1 MRRPRDGNVVP
12 GSGSQTELIQSA
24 TGMACV
30 QLWAR
35 VVLQILTDIDTGLR
49 VLRAEPATR
58 PDAAAARQQAVK
70 EARAAAAWLFGS
82 AARGDRAWICGWIGV
97 EPERLQEAIWRAHG
111 DAVEVLLARHQ
122 GSSRT

>member
-1 MRRPRDGNVVP
+1 MRPHDGNVNP
-12 GSGSQTELIQSA
+12 GSRSRIELVRSA

-49 VLRAEPATR
+49 VLRAEPATH
-58 PDAAAARQQAVK
+58 PDAAAIRQQAVK
-70 EARAAAAWLFGS
+70 EARAAAAWLFGP

-97 EPERLQEAIWRAHG
+97 EPEWLQKAVWREHG
-111 DAVEVLLARHQ
+111 DAVDVLLARPQ
-122 GSSRT
+122 GSSRA

>member
-1 MRRPRDGNVVP
+1 MGWPRDGTVDP

-58 PDAAAARQQAVK
+58 LDAAAARQQAVK

-122 GSSRT
+122 GSSRA